1 MFSFFRKKSPVI
13 PFYDKTPVIAQRDEF
28 MSGNAVHPWHHA
40 FDNTVV
46 TVNPLYCPQ
55 GAQGTVNESA
65 SKVEILIDAFEKERP
80 E

>member
-13 PFYDKTPVIAQRDEF
+13 PFYDKTPVTVQRDEF
-28 MSGNAVHPWHHA
+28 TSGNAVHPWHHA

-55 GAQGTVNESA
+55 GQENKVNEGA
-65 SKVEILIDAFEKERP
+65 SKAEILIDVFQRERP

>member
-13 PFYDKTPVIAQRDEF
+13 PFYDKTPVTVQRDEF
-28 MSGNAVHPWHHA
+28 TSGNAVHPWHHA

-46 TVNPLYCPQ
+46 TVNPLYTPH
-55 GAQGTVNESA
+55 GIENKVNEGA